1 VCSNPSL
8 HQIDIDIAGEAE
20 EHALGADGFL
30 PDSLDNVEYDHMA
43 VERMRKMKK
52 TAYLVLF
59 AMRVAVAAMLVA
71 FNNAETIT
79 EDMKKPI
86 KIRVSHH
93 AWHVSMLV
101 SSDICS
107 LIVAGGDG
115 DGQGKGLGVLPGLD
129 QLQRT

>member
-1 VCSNPSL
+1 M
-8 HQIDIDIAGEAE
+8 
-20 EHALGADGFL
+20 GADGFL

-79 EDMKKPI
+79 EDMKNPSKWSI
-86 KIRVSHH
+86 
-93 AWHVSMLV
+93 
-101 SSDICS
+101 
-107 LIVAGGDG
+107 G
-115 DGQGKGLGVLPGLD
+115 
-129 QLQRT
+129 